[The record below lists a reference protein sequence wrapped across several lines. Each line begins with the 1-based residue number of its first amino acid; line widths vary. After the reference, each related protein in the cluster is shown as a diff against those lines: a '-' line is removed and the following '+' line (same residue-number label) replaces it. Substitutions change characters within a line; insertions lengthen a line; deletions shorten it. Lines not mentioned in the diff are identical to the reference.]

1 MQGVQV
7 APAINDENSARGPL
21 LHSAFKENAS
31 FQAPAKQGSV
41 LKSARKAFGNITNT
55 RSDAAAQQPAG
66 TVVKR
71 RAFGDITNSTIKQ
84 QPGAASAKKADP
96 FSSQLKPSSIQAPVA
111 PGVAAAE
118 AVVTAPWWETAEPER
133 PAGKT
138 WEQLLAD
145 KEKQE
150 DAEIERSV
158 QQLLFGF
165 RDLTARCFQVSA
177 AAVLEAFRFD
187 DEQHEQQGAEGT
199 AALFCTA
206 MLTAPV
212 SDTRF
217 KEYSAIPK
225 RQLHLSVSAP
235 HQPSCNIP
243 P

>member
-55 RSDAAAQQPAG
+55 RSDSAAQQQPAG

-96 FSSQLKPSSIQAPVA
+96 FSSKLKPNSSQVPVA

-158 QQLLFGF
+158 QQLLSGF
-165 RDLTARCFQVSA
+165 RDLTARCFKVS
-177 AAVLEAFRFD
+177 
-187 DEQHEQQGAEGT
+187 T
-199 AALFCTA
+199 AAQQQCRNVWMVSSMSNRMQRAQKLLFCTA
-206 MLTAPV
+206 MLKAPV
-212 SDTRF
+212 FDAMV
-217 KEYSAIPK
+217 KE
-225 RQLHLSVSAP
+225 
-235 HQPSCNIP
+235 
-243 P
+243 